1 MNEYK
6 VFEAVR
12 RNVAIVVPELDPE
25 SISIEDAL
33 ADLGCTS
40 VDRADVV
47 ALTMEELGISVPVR
61 EFEGVR
67 NIRALVNV
75 FARHV

>member
-1 MNEYK
+1 MNQDR
-6 VFEAVR
+6 VFDAVKR
-12 RNVAIVVPELDPE
+12 SVVMVVPELSPE
-25 SISIEDAL
+25 SISIEDSL

-47 ALTMEELGISVPVR
+47 ALTMENLDISVPVR

-67 NIRALVNV
+67 NIRGLVNV
-75 FARHV
+75 LARHV

>member
-1 MNEYK
+1 MNEDR
-6 VFEAVR
+6 VFDAVR
-12 RNVAIVVPELDPE
+12 RSVASVVPELKPE

-47 ALTMEELGISVPVR
+47 TLTMEDLGITVPVR

-75 FARHV
+75 LARHV

>member
-1 MNEYK
+1 MNEQR
-6 VFEAVR
+6 VFDAVR
-12 RNVAIVVPELDPE
+12 RCVAAVVPEVDPK

-47 ALTMEELGISVPVR
+47 ALTMEDLGITVPVR

-75 FARHV
+75 LARHV

>member
-1 MNEYK
+1 MNEDK

-12 RNVAIVVPELDPE
+12 RNVATVVPELDPE

-67 NIRALVNV
+67 NIRSLVNV
-75 FARHV
+75 LARHV